1 MLVVTFLRELPRGS
15 TFQVEIPILA
25 SAKKASGK
33 KHVKKGCG
41 WLISCSGETRRSV
54 VQNNPAF
61 FKKKLEQKG
70 KPSCSTQRVE
80 VLRFPPSKQFVRKK
94 LVGSE
99 RSETER
105 SSFLIN
111 LLLERRL

>member
-1 MLVVTFLRELPRGS
+1 LEKAFKTEKALFELQRGGAAWSARRSLSLQELPRDS

-70 KPSCSTQRVE
+70 AD
-80 VLRFPPSKQFVRKK
+80 RFHLKRK
-94 LVGSE
+94 
-99 RSETER
+99 R
-105 SSFLIN
+105 
-111 LLLERRL
+111 